1 MICGRRNNTGNCS
14 SERRPLSFAGG
25 ETSKFLVVCSYP
37 IGFLGGGA
45 SDWSA
50 APCGGAILKLPPE
63 TCGPLSR
70 GRGATAQN
78 GSTVFLYLYLHFT
91 VCSTCAEAVLNLA
104 GSHAQFA
111 RWQCSIWRGI
121 LSESHSGCPSFAGS
135 LIGLRQSWR
144 GLLRQALFCLR
155 LFLSQ
160 LCGAAIKKRTHAM
173 SALYCSSARQ
183 AKKFQKNA

>member
-1 MICGRRNNTGNCS
+1 MSVAPSPFLCWWRNKQISC
-14 SERRPLSFAGG
+14 RLLLSNRL
-25 ETSKFLVVCSYP
+25 S
-37 IGFLGGGA
+37 GGGA

-50 APCGGAILKLPPE
+50 DPCGGAILKLPPE

-111 RWQCSIWRGI
+111 RWRCSIWRGI
-121 LSESHSGCPSFAGS
+121 LSESHSGCPPFAGS
-135 LIGLRQSWR
+135 LIGLRQSWM